1 MVIPSVSSNLSLI
14 SIVSRVL
21 RSDCIRGLPICTTST
36 HNIITHRQTIMEAS
50 EAAATG
56 PAALQGACSEGSK
69 VRNLDFNDVIDI
81 FAKSKARKAVF

>member
-1 MVIPSVSSNLSLI
+1 
-14 SIVSRVL
+14 
-21 RSDCIRGLPICTTST
+21 
-36 HNIITHRQTIMEAS
+36 MEAS

-81 FAKSKARKAVF
+81 FAKSKARKAVFWTVDLCLCLLNILDKF